1 MASQSTSPRRSVIAL
16 PEEIPLFP
24 LPNVV
29 FFPGT
34 YLPLHIFEP
43 RYREMVKDTAASG
56 HCIGMALLKEGWEE
70 QYEESPPIFET
81 GCVGRLVSI
90 EKLSDGCYHILLYGL
105 QRCVYQEQPKKK
117 SYRTAKF
124 SCLADSGPETLTPT
138 VRSSLLEVTM
148 TYLRSKDANDLCATI
163 ASKAIEDAIL
173 VQSLSAG
180 LDLTPLEK
188 QFLLESTHL
197 HQQARRLIDLI
208 RFQLADRSLYKK

>member
-1 MASQSTSPRRSVIAL
+1 MISL

-43 RYREMVKDTAASG
+43 RYREMVRDSAASG

-70 QYEESPPIFET
+70 QYNESPPIFET
-81 GCVGRLVSI
+81 GCIGRLVSL
-90 EKLSDGCYHILLYGL
+90 ERLSDGRYHILLYGL
-105 QRCVYQEQPKKK
+105 ERCAYQEQPKAK

-124 SCLADSGPETLTPT
+124 SILAESGSRTLTPA
-138 VRSSLLEVTM
+138 VRSLLLEVTM

-163 ASKAIEDAIL
+163 ASTSIEDSIL
-173 VQSLSAG
+173 VQNLSAG

-188 QFLLESTHL
+188 QFLLESTRL
-197 HQQARRLIDLI
+197 QQQARRLIDLI
-208 RFQLADRSLYKK
+208 RFQLADRPLHKR